1 MKNLPVIDRIHWKAL
16 EDKKNWPAVAFRRR
30 PLMILDAI
38 TGEFAPPNNTLD
50 SLLERYGDDEFR
62 VSQRVFSLPI
72 ATDLCQLR
80 SYVEKV
86 QSLPAKELSP
96 LALPLPYVFH
106 DDLGNDFN
114 KCENRFRSKSQIQLQ
129 DKCPPPDFFVELSQ
143 QTPCE
148 AVRLALGPRSSHCG
162 YHSHGPALNMLVF
175 GRKRWYLYPPDINE
189 RILKLIRGANV
200 PNPQIFWHHNFH
212 PLCAK
217 GKGDI
222 SNEIFAKADQLAAEG
237 LYEVPQAETRGPLLA
252 EVFRGIEV
260 TQEPGESVFVPDS
273 WGHWILNDDWTLS
286 IIFELSRNNDDRRD

>member
-1 MKNLPVIDRIHWKAL
+1 LTEDVDPEERMKNLPVIDRIHWKAL

-62 VSQRVFSLPI
+62 VSQRVFSLPT

-114 KCENRFRSKSQIQLQ
+114 KCENRFRSKSQIQL
-129 DKCPPPDFFVELSQ
+129 L
-143 QTPCE
+143 QTFSWSFLNKLHARQFGLPWVPE
-148 AVRLALGPRSSHCG
+148 VRI
-162 YHSHGPALNMLVF
+162 V
-175 GRKRWYLYPPDINE
+175 
-189 RILKLIRGANV
+189 
-200 PNPQIFWHHNFH
+200 
-212 PLCAK
+212 
-217 GKGDI
+217 
-222 SNEIFAKADQLAAEG
+222 
-237 LYEVPQAETRGPLLA
+237 
-252 EVFRGIEV
+252 V
-260 TQEPGESVFVPDS
+260 T
-273 WGHWILNDDWTLS
+273 IAM
-286 IIFELSRNNDDRRD
+286 DRRSTC